1 MAAERRP
8 LVIRVGRARG
18 PGNEAFPS
26 SAMVALAP
34 FLAIFGIKRVS
45 KFRRRWTERKRRVI
59 QSSWAALLSAHGDDP
74 MATGSSIFRKLFTGD
89 TAVLRLF
96 PFRNQARTLFVSAHF
111 KLHAKLFVDTMTE
124 LIANLHDL
132 EKVERDVRALGKRH
146 LTYGVQP
153 AHFDAMG
160 EALIAVL
167 DESCHHPSDEVTL
180 DKEERDAWSG
190 FWGFIAKEAQRGRKG
205 IIASN
210 PGSRPGSPR
219 ASEDAKPRAK
229 GGMSAA

>member
-1 MAAERRP
+1 MA
-8 LVIRVGRARG
+8 RAG
-18 PGNEAFPS
+18 IGNEAFPS

-45 KFRRRWTERKRRVI
+45 KFRRRWTERKRLVI
-59 QSSWAALLSAHGDDP
+59 QSSWAALLSAHGNDR
-74 MATGSSIFRKLFTGD
+74 MATGSKIFRKLFTGD

-96 PFRNQARTLFVSAHF
+96 PFRHQARTLFVSAPF

-132 EKVERDVRALGKRH
+132 EKVERDVRELGKRH

-167 DESCHHPSDEVTL
+167 DESCHHPSDEVML
-180 DKEERDAWSG
+180 DKEERDAWLG
-190 FWGFIAKEAQRGRKG
+190 FWGFIAKEMQRGRKG

-210 PGSRPGSPR
+210 PGSRR
-219 ASEDAKPRAK
+219 ASEDGKPRAK

>member
-1 MAAERRP
+1 
-8 LVIRVGRARG
+8 
-18 PGNEAFPS
+18 
-26 SAMVALAP
+26 
-34 FLAIFGIKRVS
+34 
-45 KFRRRWTERKRRVI
+45 VI
-59 QSSWAALLSAHGDDP
+59 QSSWAALLSAHGNDP

-190 FWGFIAKEAQRGRKG
+190 FWGFIAKETQRGRKG

-210 PGSRPGSPR
+210 PGSRPGSRR